1 MEHIWNFVSYLFM
14 GHMAEGKGLATKLD
28 EFLEKFQKA
37 FDPLPS
43 FLEIYVAIFIMDM
56 VAFRQEGI
64 GQIVSVRQLDNKDK
78 DKIFIGG

>member
-1 MEHIWNFVSYLFM
+1 MSFILQHWHL
-14 GHMAEGKGLATKLD
+14 GKDPVTKSD

-78 DKIFIGG
+78 DKVLIGG

>member
-1 MEHIWNFVSYLFM
+1 M
-14 GHMAEGKGLATKLD
+14 
-28 EFLEKFQKA
+28 EKFQKA

-78 DKIFIGG
+78 DKVLIRG